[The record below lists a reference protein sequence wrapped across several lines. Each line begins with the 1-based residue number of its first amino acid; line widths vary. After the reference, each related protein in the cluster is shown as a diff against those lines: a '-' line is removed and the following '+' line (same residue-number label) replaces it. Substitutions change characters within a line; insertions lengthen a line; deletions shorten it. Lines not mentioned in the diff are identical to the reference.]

1 MVKVLLIIAALLG
14 LGYYIINYHSPFQTE
29 VTEPYYVEIRV
40 NYPEHDVQMVGVGKM
55 NSYEDCKVRSAIVW
69 AKSLEHLGE
78 VKIDTECKKELPN
91 KFLKLFSNQQ
101 ASASYVAFDKG
112 QESER
117 DARFLIYGIP
127 SSYVAKECEKITQ
140 KAKEEYSGK
149 VYCIRGSVG

>member
-78 VKIDTECKKELPN
+78 VKI
-91 KFLKLFSNQQ
+91 
-101 ASASYVAFDKG
+101 G
-112 QESER
+112 QLC
-117 DARFLIYGIP
+117 RFRQR
-127 SSYVAKECEKITQ
+127 T
-140 KAKEEYSGK
+140 GK
-149 VYCIRGSVG
+149 RA